1 MCYNPAPSSL
11 DIESDTM
18 KRLLI
23 SLVCASLGA
32 TVGISSANAHE
43 FSSLIKNR
51 KFQEAEKAASSKLTT
66 DPKNADALIAKVE
79 SILYQNQTARIDEA
93 QQYAEQCVAAH
104 PNRSECHEM
113 LGNVH
118 GIKIQSAGTF
128 AMISLAGK
136 IKSSFLKAVEL
147 DAKNYGARSS
157 LNQFYL
163 FAPGI
168 AGGGLDKAQAL
179 VAETSKLNAEAGSLL
194 QARIELKEDHISKA
208 ENLVLAA
215 NTAGNDDLE
224 FIQQSTLV
232 SLGSVYRDQKK
243 WADSERVLKEVIKRY
258 PLNPSG
264 LGMLGRTYA
273 AQERHAEA
281 IAVLDKAI
289 AIEARPYFI
298 YRLALSHQ
306 ALGDKPKA
314 IDLFEKALTQK
325 AGLDKKQREDAEQQL
340 KTLKA

>member
-1 MCYNPAPSSL
+1 MN
-11 DIESDTM
+11 
-18 KRLLI
+18 RLLI
-23 SLVCASLGA
+23 SLVCAGLGA
-32 TVGISSANAHE
+32 TLCATSANAHE
-43 FSSLIKNR
+43 FSSLIKSR
-51 KFQEAEKAASSKLTT
+51 KFQEVEKAASAKLTA
-66 DPKNADALIAKVE
+66 DPKNADALIAKAE
-79 SILYQNQTARIDEA
+79 SILLQNQTARLEEGI
-93 QQYAEQCVAAH
+93 QYGEQCVAAH

-113 LGNVH
+113 LGNLY
-118 GIKIQSAGTF
+118 GIKIQGAGTF
-128 AMISLAGK
+128 ASISLAGK

-147 DAKNYGARSS
+147 DPKNYGARSS

-179 VAETSKLNAEAGSLL
+179 VAETGKLNAEAGMLL
-194 QARIELKEDHISKA
+194 QARIELKEDRAAKA
-208 ENLVLAA
+208 ENLLLAA

-243 WADSERVLKEVIKRY
+243 WGDSERVLKEAIKRY

-273 AQERHAEA
+273 AQERHADA

-314 IDLFEKALTQK
+314 IDLFEKALAQK